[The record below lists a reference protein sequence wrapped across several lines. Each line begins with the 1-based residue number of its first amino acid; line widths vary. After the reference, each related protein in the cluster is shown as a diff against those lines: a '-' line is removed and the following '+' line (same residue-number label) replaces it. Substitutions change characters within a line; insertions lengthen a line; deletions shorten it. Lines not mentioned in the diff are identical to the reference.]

1 MVTTESRVVPA
12 TDLNWMR
19 RALDLAASAR
29 GRVAPNPAV
38 GAVLVRDGR
47 LVGEGATEPP
57 PGAHAEIVAL
67 RQAGALARGATLY
80 VTLEP
85 CAHYGRTPPCVD
97 ALLAAGITRAVV
109 ALRDPYPAVNGQGL
123 RRLAAA
129 GVRVELGLAAAAAAA
144 LNAGFLKRVH
154 CGLPEVT
161 AKFAVSL
168 DGKIATHT
176 GHARWITGAE
186 ARREGH
192 RLRDTHDA
200 IMVGVGTLL
209 ADDPLLTTRLPPEDC
224 GAGGPHHPLRVVVDS
239 QARTPPRAAMLQ
251 PDVPGRTL
259 IATTRFAPPERIAA
273 LRAVGAEV
281 VTLPH
286 HGGRVDLHALL
297 RCLAARGINSVLVE
311 GGGTLLGALFDAGL
325 IDRAVAFI
333 APVMVG
339 GRDAPGPLGGEGVT
353 TMDAARRLREVEVR
367 QVGSDLMVQGRVQ
380 PIPGLEEV

>member
-1 MVTTESRVVPA
+1 MVTTDCRVVPA
-12 TDLNWMR
+12 TDLHWMR
-19 RALDLAASAR
+19 RALDLAASVR

-38 GAVLVRDGR
+38 GAVLVRDGC

-97 ALLAAGITRAVV
+97 ALIAAGIARAVV
-109 ALRDPYPAVNGQGL
+109 ALRDPYPAVNGRGL
-123 RRLAAA
+123 RLLAEA
-129 GVRVELGLAAAAAAA
+129 GVRVELGLAAGAAAAI
-144 LNAGFLKRVH
+144 NAGFLKRVH

-200 IMVGVGTLL
+200 IMVGIGTLL

-239 QARTPPRAAMLQ
+239 QARTPPGAAMLQ
-251 PDVPGRTL
+251 PHMPGRTL
-259 IATTRFAPPERIAA
+259 IATTSSAPPERIAA
-273 LRAVGAEV
+273 LRAVGADV
-281 VTLPH
+281 VTLPD

-297 RCLAARGINSVLVE
+297 RCLAARGVNSVLVE

-339 GRDAPGPLGGEGVT
+339 GRDAPGPLGGEGVA
-353 TMDAARRLREVEVR
+353 TMDAACRLREVEVC